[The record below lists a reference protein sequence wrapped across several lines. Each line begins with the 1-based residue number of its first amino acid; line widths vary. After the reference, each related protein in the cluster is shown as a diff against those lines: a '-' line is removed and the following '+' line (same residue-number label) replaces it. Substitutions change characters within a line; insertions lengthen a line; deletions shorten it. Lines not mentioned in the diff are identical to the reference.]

1 MMSVNTIAKLFLVAG
16 VLLLSLGLLLLLF
29 EKCSI
34 PFGKLPGD
42 FVFRRKNI
50 TIAFPFM
57 TMLIISLLL
66 TVGINIFWR
75 WFR

>member
-1 MMSVNTIAKLFLVAG
+1 MSVNTFGRFFLVAG
-16 VLLLSLGLLLLLF
+16 VFLFSLGLLLLLF

-42 FVFRRKNI
+42 FVFQRKNI

-57 TMLIISLLL
+57 TMLIISLAL
-66 TVGINIFWR
+66 TVGVNIFGR